1 MFGARKRRFKF
12 YCAECRARRRDL
24 GRKLNYYK
32 RFGCGEC
39 GGCTVMED
47 CGTCRSCM
55 VRSSKPTKNWKCVKR
70 RCQKL
75 KEIKTESGCRNLAG
89 KLKKKMKVPFQ
100 EVKKA
105 MKKVKSES
113 HAVEKKSPKKMK
125 TQPVIKTEV
134 VAEEKTVEKPP
145 PPPIKEEI
153 QEPPIQLF
161 APVPIYVSEDFIHY
175 YNVNSEFLV
184 S

>member
-32 RFGCGEC
+32 
-39 GGCTVMED
+39 
-47 CGTCRSCM
+47 
-55 VRSSKPTKNWKCVKR
+55 
-70 RCQKL
+70 